1 VYTVAVDIG
10 GTFTDVVAFDR
21 GNRRMAMGKAPTTPA
36 DLQQGVLDAL
46 ADAAQGFGVDVPQ
59 LISGADLFVH
69 ATTQSSNAVFGLSG
83 ARTAVLATRGF
94 EDTLIIM
101 RATGRVA
108 GLSVFERHHYR
119 NTQKPRLLADERD
132 IIGIPERIDYR
143 GRIVT
148 PMDEDAVRAA
158 ARKIRSG
165 GYKAV
170 AVAYLFSHKSP
181 KHEQRTA
188 EILSEEAPE
197 LYVSLS
203 SSVAPVL
210 GEYERSAT
218 ALFNAYV
225 GPVIVGYL
233 ERLERTLVEAGLR
246 QKLLIV
252 QANGG
257 IATAGQVVPI
267 FTIESGPAAGVVGA
281 AHLAGELGYKNV
293 IATDVGGTTF
303 KVAVIQGGA
312 WGYSRETVLNQYQL
326 RLPMV
331 DVASIGAGGGSI
343 AWLDGARLRVGPQ
356 SAASD
361 PGPACYGL
369 GGTAPTVTDADV
381 VLGYI
386 SPERFLGGRMLL
398 RADLAEQAIKTH
410 LADALFGGD
419 TLYAAA
425 GVRQVIDSQ
434 MADLIRK
441 STLERGYD
449 PRDFVMMAY
458 GGSGP
463 AHAGS
468 YGAEVGVR
476 EIIVPY
482 FATVHSAYGAAISD
496 VRFSLA
502 FSDPLTLPVAAD
514 HVESIYAEMEKRG
527 KALLVEADVRPEQ
540 RRYERWVEARYR
552 RQVHHVRIPVPPR
565 FDAEASHGLS
575 RAFHEEYERL
585 FGPGSGL
592 RDAGIELVNYGVEA
606 IGVVDK
612 PATERASSGKA
623 PNPRAKRP
631 TYCPRRRAM
640 VETSIYDGPALPAG
654 MVIAGPAVIEHPGTN
669 IVVLDGQNARIDDF
683 RHTHIAL

>member
-1 VYTVAVDIG
+1 MYTVAVDIG

-46 ADAAQGFGVDVPQ
+46 AEAAQGFGVDVPQ
-59 LISGADLFVH
+59 LIGGAELFVH

-143 GRIVT
+143 GRIVA
-148 PMDEDAVRAA
+148 PIDEDAVRAA

-170 AVAYLFSHKSP
+170 AVAYLFSHKNSE
-181 KHEQRTA
+181 HEQRTA

-203 SSVAPVL
+203 SGVAPVL

-246 QKLLIV
+246 QKPLIV

-257 IATAGQVVPI
+257 VATAGQVVPI
-267 FTIESGPAAGVVGA
+267 FTMESGPAAGVVGA
-281 AHLAGELGYKNV
+281 AHLAGELGHKNV

-386 SPERFLGGRMLL
+386 APERFLGGRMVL
-398 RADLAEQAIKTH
+398 RADLAVQAIKTH

-463 AHAGS
+463 AHAAS
-468 YGAEVGVR
+468 YGTEVGVR

-502 FSDPLTLPVAAD
+502 ISDPLTLPVAAD
-514 HVESIYAEMEKRG
+514 RVESIYTEMEKRG
-527 KALLVEADVRPEQ
+527 KALLAEADVRPGQ

-552 RQVHHVRIPVPPR
+552 RQVHHVRIPVPAR
-565 FDAEASHGLS
+565 FDMEAAQALA

-585 FGPGSGL
+585 FGLGSGL

-612 PATERASSGKA
+612 PATERAPSGRA
-623 PNPRAKRP
+623 PKPRAKRP
-631 TYCPRRRAM
+631 TYCPHRRAM
-640 VETSIYDGPALPAG
+640 VETSIYDGPALPGG